1 MATVSAD
8 EEAMA
13 VGRGRAKAK
22 QVKVARALKYSGGG
36 DLESLRRE
44 LGVDATPAAPART
57 EAGDGAGQADLDREG
72 EPRA

>member
-1 MATVSAD
+1 M
-8 EEAMA
+8 
-13 VGRGRAKAK
+13 GRGRAKAK

-44 LGVDATPAAPART
+44 LGVDATPAAAPART
-57 EAGDGAGQADLDREG
+57 EAGDGAGQADPDREG

>member
-1 MATVSAD
+1 
-8 EEAMA
+8 MA

-44 LGVDATPAAPART
+44 LGVDATPAART
-57 EAGDGAGQADLDREG
+57 EAVVTPEPADGPPVEG
-72 EPRA
+72 GAE